1 MISPNSFVTTIRQVS
16 EPCILNLSKFVN
28 MPGKCTRGNK
38 CRFRHVDEFSYQQD
52 QKDKFITIKKV
63 PNLVTYPKNWNEYHQ
78 SSTDVS
84 QHRRELSQSRR

>member
-1 MISPNSFVTTIRQVS
+1 
-16 EPCILNLSKFVN
+16 
-28 MPGKCTRGNK
+28 MPGKSTRGNK

-63 PNLVTYPKNWNEYHQ
+63 PNLVTYPKGWNEYHQ

-84 QHRRELSQSRR
+84 PSGARSKPRRELSQSRR